1 MKAKIYPLTNTPS
14 EIEAIASSF
23 CLHIEI
29 ICASLAKGT
38 SIIKNIVDSKD
49 IDTTISWCKGIGAT
63 IKKSNDKL
71 IIKGVNNIINY
82 QTPLF
87 VCGNTSITAKL
98 MLPLLCT
105 SQQPAGIKANEKIIN
120 EIVSYKKILEEFDI
134 SFYLENDM
142 VRFEKVMKA
151 KESEIDG
158 DIDIYFAAGLLMA
171 LPLLKSQS
179 TLKLRAPIR
188 SEKNYAT
195 ILKILKHFHIDIKHP
210 ATMRYDVV
218 GNQSY
223 KACRIKTDTDKFTLA
238 HHVIISQLLKVD
250 SEPIKVTNYV
260 RGSESED
267 KLLFD
272 YIKSNVVSFKTIFT
286 KRILRPKEV
295 KVHRMDASIENS
307 LPLLMVLATI
317 NKQDSI
323 ITKVDFTKERVNK
336 QFEIMQKIFT
346 KLNIDV
352 ATYEREVIVSPSKVQ
367 IKKQVDC
374 ENDPYVAMAI
384 SILALLSNVAIV
396 IKNVDCV
403 FDINANFFKDLKCYG
418 AVIEFIHN

>member
-1 MKAKIYPLTNTPS
+1 MKAKIYPLTHTPS
-14 EIEAIASSF
+14 EIEATASSF

-38 SIIKNIVDSKD
+38 SVIKNIIESKD
-49 IDTTISWCKGIGAT
+49 IETTISWCRALGAT
-63 IKKSNDKL
+63 IKKLNDKL
-71 IIKGVNNIINY
+71 IIKGVDNTIKY
-82 QTPLF
+82 KTTLF
-87 VCGNTSITAKL
+87 VCDNTATTAKL
-98 MLPLLCT
+98 MIPLLCT
-105 SQQPAGIKANEKIIN
+105 SHQPVGIKADEKIIN
-120 EIVSYKKILEEFDI
+120 EIVSYKKFLDEFDI

-142 VRFEKVMKA
+142 VRFEKAMKA

-158 DIDIYFAAGLLMA
+158 DVDIYFAAGLLMA
-171 LPLLKSQS
+171 FPLLNSHS

-195 ILKILKHFHIDIKHP
+195 IMKILKHFHIDIKHP
-210 ATMRYDVV
+210 ATMRYDVS
-218 GNQSY
+218 GNQTY
-223 KACRIKTDTDKFTLA
+223 KACRIKTDTDKFVLA
-238 HHVIISQLLKVD
+238 HYSLISQLLKVD
-250 SEPIKVTNYV
+250 SEPIRVTNYV

-272 YIKSNVVSFKTIFT
+272 YIKSNVINFKTIFT
-286 KRILRPKEV
+286 KRTLKQKDV

-323 ITKVDFTKERVNK
+323 ITKVDFTKQRVNK
-336 QFEIMQKIFT
+336 QFDIMQRIFA

-352 ATYEREVIVSPSKVQ
+352 TTYEREVIVSPSKVQ

-384 SILALLSNVAIV
+384 SVLALLSNVAIV

-403 FDINANFFKDLKCYG
+403 FDIYKDFFNDLKRYG